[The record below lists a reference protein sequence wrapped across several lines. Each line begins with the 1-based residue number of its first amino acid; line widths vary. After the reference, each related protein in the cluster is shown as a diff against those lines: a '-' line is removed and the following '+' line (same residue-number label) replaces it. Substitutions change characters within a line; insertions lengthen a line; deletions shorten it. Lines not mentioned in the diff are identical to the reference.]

1 MGKNNK
7 KGPAIE
13 APVVEAAAVKEE
25 DNAASTIVN
34 MAAGKGLTQSE
45 KLQFATELRHR
56 VSELKEEDNPPLE
69 MIKGYN
75 IIRDITFIDL
85 AAGEIACGSS
95 ATGFIFSGNEMAYK
109 ALCGLAL
116 TMGVKMPDFKTL
128 PAPTKE
134 QLHNAGIAGIGETK
148 YVSIE
153 SKDVSKETKEKKK
166 KERKI
171 NEESDKADKDYLK
184 DHTKIK
190 TPEQLSEALGFQ
202 LVNLKV
208 ASPVER
214 LITTAQ
220 FYRSYLEA
228 HAEKSDNP
236 EAELAKIHENTLS
249 DLLQDIT
256 TMVEPTFAIEGFGK
270 HLCKLAE
277 STGSI
282 VPAYN
287 LFKKA
292 AIDRKTG
299 RSRFSDEEIAVLVKI
314 IVVWN
319 ATATIANISKDIK
332 ILNKDAKA
340 NAKAI
345 EKCTTEIQHQQS
357 IIALVSE
364 PDFDIADN
372 FVAAYKDEENGKHK
386 LAVALYNSI
395 MSTYYQDVDIPELE
409 MDTALLN
416 VQQRIGIILN
426 MFNSELGKRDDYS
439 EENLIAFSTET
450 EGKTPEEEGEKEPK
464 NS

>member
-1 MGKNNK
+1 MGKSNK
-7 KGPAIE
+7 KSPAIE
-13 APVVEAAAVKEE
+13 APVVEAATVEKE
-25 DNAASTIVN
+25 DNTAATIVN

-56 VSELKEEDNPPLE
+56 VVELKEEENPPLE
-69 MIKGYN
+69 MVKGYN
-75 IIRDITFIDL
+75 IIRDTIFIDL

-116 TMGVKMPDFKTL
+116 TMGVKMPSFKSL

-134 QLHNAGIAGIGETK
+134 QLHDAGLESVGETK
-148 YVSIE
+148 YVAIE
-153 SKDVSKETKEKKK
+153 SKDVSKETKERKK
-166 KERKI
+166 KEHKL
-171 NEESDKADKDYLK
+171 NEEANKADKDYLK

-228 HAEKSDNP
+228 NAEKSDNP

-282 VPAYN
+282 IPAYN

-292 AIDRKTG
+292 AINRKTG
-299 RSRFSDEEIAVLVKI
+299 KSRFSDEEIAVLVKI

-345 EKCTTEIQHQQS
+345 EKCTAEIQHQQS

-386 LAVALYNSI
+386 LAVTLYNSI

-439 EENLIAFSTET
+439 EENLIAFSTE
-450 EGKTPEEEGEKEPK
+450 GKTPEEEGEKESK

>member
-7 KGPAIE
+7 KAPVVE
-13 APVVEAAAVKEE
+13 APVVEAPATEE
-25 DNAASTIVN
+25 TGKSTTATIVD

-56 VSELKEEDNPPLE
+56 VTELKEEDNPPLE

-75 IIRDITFIDL
+75 MIRDITFIDL
-85 AAGEIACGSS
+85 AAGEIACGTS

-116 TMGVKMPDFKTL
+116 TMGVTMPDFKAL
-128 PAPTKE
+128 PSPTKE
-134 QLHNAGIAGIGETK
+134 QLHSAGLESIGETK

-166 KERKI
+166 KERQL
-171 NEESDKADKDYLK
+171 NDEAEKADKAYLT
-184 DHTKIK
+184 DHTKIQ

-214 LITTAQ
+214 LITAAQ

-228 HAEKSDNP
+228 RAEKSNNP
-236 EAELAKIHENTLS
+236 EAELAKIHENSLA
-249 DLLQDIT
+249 DLLQDIS
-256 TMVEPTFAIEGFGK
+256 TMVPPTFAIEGFGK

-277 STGSI
+277 SNGSVI
-282 VPAYN
+282 PAFN
-287 LFKKA
+287 LFRKA
-292 AIDRKTG
+292 SVNKTTG
-299 RSRFSDEEIAVLVKI
+299 KCKFSDEECAVLVRVI
-314 IVVWN
+314 LVWN
-319 ATATIANISKDIK
+319 ATAQIAAISKDIK
-332 ILNKDAKA
+332 ALNKDAKA

-345 EKCTTEIQHQQS
+345 EQCTAKIQHQQD
-357 IIALVSE
+357 IIALASE

-372 FVAAYKDEENGKHK
+372 FIAAYKDDKHVNHK
-386 LAVALYNSI
+386 LAIALYNSV
-395 MSTYYQDVDIPELE
+395 MSAYYPDADIPELE
-409 MDTALLN
+409 IDTALLN
-416 VQQRIGIILN
+416 VQQRIGIIINL
-426 MFNSELGKRDDYS
+426 FNSELGKRDDYS
-439 EENLIAFSTET
+439 EENLIAFSTENKPST
-450 EGKTPEEEGEKEPK
+450 EEESK

>member
-7 KGPAIE
+7 KAPVVE
-13 APVVEAAAVKEE
+13 APVVEAPTTEE
-25 DNAASTIVN
+25 TGKSTTATIVD

-56 VSELKEEDNPPLE
+56 VAELKEEDNPPLE

-75 IIRDITFIDL
+75 MIRDITFIDL
-85 AAGEIACGSS
+85 AAGEIACGTS

-116 TMGVKMPDFKTL
+116 TMGVTMPDFKAL
-128 PAPTKE
+128 PSPTKE
-134 QLHNAGIAGIGETK
+134 QLHSAGLESVGETK

-153 SKDVSKETKEKKK
+153 SKDVSKETKERKK
-166 KERKI
+166 KERQL
-171 NEESDKADKDYLK
+171 NDEAEKADKAYLT
-184 DHTKIK
+184 DHTKIQ

-214 LITTAQ
+214 LITAAQ

-228 HAEKSDNP
+228 RAEKSDNP
-236 EAELAKIHENTLS
+236 EAELAKIHENSLA
-249 DLLQDIT
+249 DLLQDIS
-256 TMVEPTFAIEGFGK
+256 TMVPPTFAIEGFGK

-277 STGSI
+277 SNGSVI
-282 VPAYN
+282 PAFN
-287 LFKKA
+287 LFRKA
-292 AIDRKTG
+292 AINKTTG
-299 RSRFSDEEIAVLVKI
+299 KCKFSDEECAVLVRI
-314 IVVWN
+314 ILVWN
-319 ATATIANISKDIK
+319 ASAQIANISKDIK
-332 ILNKDAKA
+332 ALNKDAKA

-345 EKCTTEIQHQQS
+345 EQCTAKIQHQQG

-372 FVAAYKDEENGKHK
+372 FIAAYKDDKHANHK
-386 LAVALYNSI
+386 LAVALYNSV
-395 MSTYYQDVDIPELE
+395 MSAYYPDADIPELE
-409 MDTALLN
+409 VDTALLN
-416 VQQRIGIILN
+416 VQQRVGIIINL
-426 MFNSELGKRDDYS
+426 FNSELGKRDDYS
-439 EENLIAFSTET
+439 EENLIAFSTEN
-450 EGKTPEEEGEKEPK
+450 KQPAEEESK